1 MLLDNRLLLSHR
13 DEGEQQVASGVF
25 GSSKAEGTIDLPAVK
40 QWLQTKGGLKALE
53 LTDQAFATASGPIA
67 DSVAAAKQVST
78 CT

>member
-1 MLLDNRLLLSHR
+1 MNDNSRWRPVCLVV
-13 DEGEQQVASGVF
+13 Q
-25 GSSKAEGTIDLPAVK
+25 AEGTIDLPAVK